1 MTTEVHDILEAARAL
16 PPLEQLEVMQGLAQS
31 LAQSL
36 ASSSIPVPSALETA
50 SSTFW
55 QQKSL
60 AEIAHEQP
68 TPIFHGASDLR
79 RFSMPDWPT
88 DETTDDLLEFLHDQR
103 RADRNS

>member
-16 PPLEQLEVMQGLAQS
+16 PPLEQLEIMQGLAQS

-36 ASSSIPVPSALETA
+36 VALPPPTALEA
-50 SSTFW
+50 ANATFW

-68 TPIFHGASDLR
+68 TPIFHDASDLR
-79 RFSMPDWPT
+79 RFSMPDWPS
-88 DETTDDLLEFLHDQR
+88 DETMDDLLEFLHDQCPVVFV
-103 RADRNS
+103 